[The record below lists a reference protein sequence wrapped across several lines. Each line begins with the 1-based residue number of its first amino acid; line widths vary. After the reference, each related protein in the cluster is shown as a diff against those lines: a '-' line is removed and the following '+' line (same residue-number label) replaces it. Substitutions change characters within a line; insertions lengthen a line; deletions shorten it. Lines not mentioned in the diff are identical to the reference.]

1 MPLVLLLPRGR
12 IPPRGAG
19 ASCPGPG
26 LCGPRTHR
34 PLLPRRGG
42 PRPRGGQGAR
52 PPADHRRRA
61 PGGNRTAP
69 GGPGPG
75 PGRLRQPLATDL
87 PGPSAR
93 TQGQVPTAGRGPRPR
108 TAPVPGPVA
117 PTRTIGSRRGPGPRR
132 LAQGAPGR
140 RSAVDRH
147 QPASPRRRRGAAR
160 PVEGIGERS
169 RSRRG
174 RRGERG
180 HARPRSA
187 PLAGHPDRHPA
198 RGAGRSGRGGTR
210 PEPGEPSAHPRAAR
224 PLLSPGTA
232 RGHRRAGGA
241 LPILTRRAAL
251 RVSRRAGPARDLADR
266 PPTSPDR
273 GGCRLA
279 LAPGRARTG
288 APADRLR
295 ADPDRGAG
303 LRALFPHR
311 PRHRRLR
318 PIAGHPVPGT
328 GLGGQLGG
336 LLLPGDHR
344 GGPGAHGDAVR
355 ALHLPR
361 ARRAPGHRRGLRAPA
376 PRGGDPVHL

>member
-1 MPLVLLLPRGR
+1 MGDAFRRGIDETVYSYSLRQPGACLEHRLRGASLPLVLLLPRGC

-61 PGGNRTAP
+61 PGGIRTAP

-75 PGRLRQPLATDL
+75 PGGLRQPLATDL

-117 PTRTIGSRRGPGPRR
+117 PARTIGSRRGPGPGR

-160 PVEGIGERS
+160 LGEGIGGRS

-187 PLAGHPDRHPA
+187 PLAGHPDRHPT
-198 RGAGRSGRGGTR
+198 RGTGRSGRGGTR

-232 RGHRRAGGA
+232 RRHPRSSGA
-241 LPILTRRAAL
+241 LPLLARRAAL
-251 RVSRRAGPARDLADR
+251 RVPRRAGPRRGLADR
-266 PPTSPDR
+266 PP
-273 GGCRLA
+273 
-279 LAPGRARTG
+279 
-288 APADRLR
+288 APADRG
-295 ADPDRGAG
+295 RGRHDAG
-303 LRALFPHR
+303 
-311 PRHRRLR
+311 
-318 PIAGHPVPGT
+318 
-328 GLGGQLGG
+328 
-336 LLLPGDHR
+336 
-344 GGPGAHGDAVR
+344 
-355 ALHLPR
+355 PR
-361 ARRAPGHRRGLRAPA
+361 ACRHGCASRSTTS
-376 PRGGDPVHL
+376 